1 MERYTIAQSNVSPR
15 LRNPSMCHV
24 LSFLASEILSSY
36 NLVFSPEI
44 ISSFKSPF
52 LWSLVFLLYT
62 AYCVGWLRL
71 KYSFAALKNV
81 ENSFTKYLLLSSS
94 LGSNSERSGHLLGVV
109 DKTLN
114 IYYSSLRVKMQI
126 FLCNVCAI
134 INTGDVFWVVIFF
147 C

>member
-1 MERYTIAQSNVSPR
+1 MSPR

-24 LSFLASEILSSY
+24 LSRLALESRLSP
-36 NLVFSPEI
+36 LFIFSPEI

-52 LWSLVFLLYT
+52 LWSLVVILYV

-71 KYSFAALKNV
+71 KYNFAALKNV

-94 LGSNSERSGHLLGVV
+94 LGSNRERSGHLLGVV

-114 IYYSSLRVKMQI
+114 IYYSSLRVKLQI
-126 FLCNVCAI
+126 FLCNVRTI
-134 INTGDVFWVVIFF
+134 INTVNIFGVVVIF